1 MRAVLTVVRKE
12 LAGLFASPIAY
23 IALTA
28 MALSM
33 SLFFLDNLKAFN
45 TQIMLLQTRTAFNQ
59 IGAGMMPPGLNL
71 FEQVLL
77 PTVTETAL
85 VLLAVIPLI
94 TMGTFCEERTRRTD
108 ELLLTLP
115 LSHTQVAA
123 GKFLATYVFL
133 VAVVAVAALLPAI
146 SAAHTE
152 LDMGPILASLAG
164 LLLLSFAL
172 ASIGL
177 LCSALAA
184 NQLVAALSAYAISM
198 AILDFSWMMEFTGDT
213 ADRVLQYLSLMTH
226 MGGFPR
232 GIISLADIVYF
243 TGLGLGGFL
252 LARVSL
258 ALERIN

>member
-1 MRAVLTVVRKE
+1 
-12 LAGLFASPIAY
+12 
-23 IALTA
+23 
-28 MALSM
+28 
-33 SLFFLDNLKAFN
+33 
-45 TQIMLLQTRTAFNQ
+45 
-59 IGAGMMPPGLNL
+59 
-71 FEQVLL
+71 
-77 PTVTETAL
+77 
-85 VLLAVIPLI
+85 
-94 TMGTFCEERTRRTD
+94 
-108 ELLLTLP
+108 
-115 LSHTQVAA
+115 
-123 GKFLATYVFL
+123 
-133 VAVVAVAALLPAI
+133 
-146 SAAHTE
+146 
-152 LDMGPILASLAG
+152 

-172 ASIGL
+172 ASVGL

-213 ADRVLQYLSLMTH
+213 ADRILQYLSLMTH

>member
-1 MRAVLTVVRKE
+1 MRATLTVVRKE
-12 LAGLFASPIAY
+12 LTGLFASPIAY

-77 PTVTETAL
+77 PTVTDTAL
-85 VLLAVIPLI
+85 VLLAIIPLI
-94 TMGTFCEERTRRTD
+94 TMGMFCEERTRRTD

-115 LSHTQVAA
+115 LSNTQIAA
-123 GKFLATYVFL
+123 GKFLATFVFL

-152 LDMGPILASLAG
+152 LDM
-164 LLLLSFAL
+164 
-172 ASIGL
+172 
-177 LCSALAA
+177 
-184 NQLVAALSAYAISM
+184 
-198 AILDFSWMMEFTGDT
+198 
-213 ADRVLQYLSLMTH
+213 
-226 MGGFPR
+226 
-232 GIISLADIVYF
+232 
-243 TGLGLGGFL
+243 
-252 LARVSL
+252 
-258 ALERIN
+258 

>member
-1 MRAVLTVVRKE
+1 MRAMLTVVRKE
-12 LAGLFASPIAY
+12 LNGLFSSPIAY

-28 MALSM
+28 LALSM

-45 TQIMLLQTRTAFNQ
+45 TQIMILQTRTAFNQ
-59 IGAGMMPPGLNL
+59 ISAGILPPGLNL

-77 PTVTETAL
+77 PTVTDTAL

-94 TMGTFCEERTRRTD
+94 TMGMFCEERTRRTD

-115 LSHTQVAA
+115 LSHTQIAA
-123 GKFLATYVFL
+123 GKFLATFVFL
-133 VAVVAVAALLPAI
+133 VAVVAISALLPAV
-146 SAAHTE
+146 SAATTG
-152 LDMGPILASLAG
+152 LDTGPILASLVG
-164 LLLLSFAL
+164 LLLLSFAI

-177 LCSALAA
+177 LCSALAT

-198 AILDFSWMMEFTGDT
+198 AILDVSWMMEFTGDT
-213 ADRVLQYLSLMTH
+213 TDRVLQYLSLMTH
-226 MGGFPR
+226 MGSFPR
-232 GIISLADIVYF
+232 GIISLTDIVYF
-243 TGLGLGGFL
+243 TGLGLGSFL

>member
-1 MRAVLTVVRKE
+1 MRGVLTVLRKE
-12 LAGLFASPIAY
+12 LTGLFASPIAY

-28 MALSM
+28 IALSM

-45 TQIMLLQTRTAFNQ
+45 TQIMLLQTRTAFDQ
-59 IGAGMMPPGLNL
+59 ISAGVIPPGMNL

-108 ELLLTLP
+108 EMLMTLP
-115 LSHTQVAA
+115 LSHTQIAA
-123 GKFLATYVFL
+123 GKFLATFVFL
-133 VAVVAVAALLPAI
+133 LAVVAIAALLPAI
-146 SAAHTE
+146 SAAHTG
-152 LDMGPILASLAG
+152 LDTGPILASLLG
-164 LLLLSFAL
+164 LLFLSFAL
-172 ASIGL
+172 ASLGL

-198 AILDFSWMMEFTGDT
+198 AILDFSWVMEFTGNA

-226 MGGFPR
+226 IASFPR
-232 GIISLADIVYF
+232 GVISLSDIVYF
-243 TGLGLGGFL
+243 SGLGLGGFL
-252 LARVSL
+252 LARMSL
-258 ALERIN
+258 TLERVH